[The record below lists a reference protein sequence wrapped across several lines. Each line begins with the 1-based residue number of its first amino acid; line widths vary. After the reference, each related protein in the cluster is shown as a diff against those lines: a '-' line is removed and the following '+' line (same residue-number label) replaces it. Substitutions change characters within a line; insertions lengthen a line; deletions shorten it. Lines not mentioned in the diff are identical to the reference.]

1 MNWNW
6 PGRISVAGP
15 SAVQTD
21 TGNDGV
27 VAANTV
33 KAAPGVLLKDN
44 LNDPSAGD
52 LKPVRL
58 TDGAAGCGYRYMMLL
73 VPAIPLA
80 KTVTRVQPCGK
91 LPTGADT
98 KELLDQLAAESSAI
112 RSPSMLRSW
121 TTG

>member
-15 SAVQTD
+15 SAVQAD
-21 TGNDGV
+21 KGSDAV

-33 KAAPGVLLKDN
+33 KAAPGVLLKDS
-44 LNDPSAGD
+44 LNEPSVGD
-52 LKPVRL
+52 LRPVIL
-58 TDGAAGCGYRYMMLL
+58 TDGAASCGNKYMMLL
-73 VPAIPLA
+73 VPEIPLA

-98 KELLDQLAAESSAI
+98 QELLDQLAAESIAI
-112 RSPSMLRSW
+112 R
-121 TTG
+121 